1 MGLIAWIVV
10 GAIIGGA
17 ANWIMKRWLRP
28 DRLRRDR
35 DRRARSSPGY
45 VGNAVTGQTDG
56 FSLSFVSLIM
66 AIFFAIIV
74 VGVGKTALGRG
85 GEA

>member
-17 ANWIMKRWLRP
+17 ANWIMSGGFGLI
-28 DRLRRDR
+28 
-35 DRRARSSPGY
+35 ASIVIGIVAAVIAGY
-45 VGNAVTGQTDG
+45 VGNAATGQTDG
-56 FSLSFVSLIM
+56 FSLNFVSLIM